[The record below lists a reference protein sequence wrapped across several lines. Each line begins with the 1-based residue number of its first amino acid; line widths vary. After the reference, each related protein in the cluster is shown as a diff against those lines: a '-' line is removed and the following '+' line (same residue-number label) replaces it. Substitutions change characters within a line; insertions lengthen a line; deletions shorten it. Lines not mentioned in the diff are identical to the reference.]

1 MRHST
6 FPAVTHSGHA
16 MKTIDLNGGLNGGL
30 NRGFGTLGPAS
41 VKCQ

>member
-16 MKTIDLNGGLNGGL
+16 MKTIDLNGGLN
-30 NRGFGTLGPAS
+30 RGFGTLGPAS